1 MSEIDAIV
9 SKANRLHESR
19 FQAFRFHA
27 PNPAGLHIKCGLP
40 IQAVRIELPRKACL
54 HVHSVS
60 FVDSTGARLKASVA
74 NVQASSNYDN
84 ADGAAWL
91 ARIVEPDGAHPFAV
105 HTLADSNPWIQLNL
119 AEPISAAAIVIRNR
133 AGRTAR
139 RTVGLSVSV
148 LVDGAWTIVYDD
160 ESEFR
165 RFVSEVAG
173 HRHETGSDPDLLRGV
188 AEVACSA
195 IAYRYDGIQRV
206 LDAQALA
213 PGQVAELKRAI
224 NERVLRVRELE
235 WTSHGVRRSFRFWS
249 RKEQEDYVALAVKV
263 CEDLGSVSDDVCFGF
278 GSVLAIVREGGL
290 IQHDD
295 DLDIIV
301 AFDKS
306 KVEGIKAALG
316 VVRECLVAKGYKVQ
330 GNFFSHW
337 HVLRGGRKVDVF
349 VGLVEEGQIGWFPG
363 RRRAFRK
370 EEVFPAG
377 TAEFLGSTCPVPRDV
392 ERYLSETY
400 GANWRTPAP
409 GWRHDWDRGAYLDL
423 V

>member
-27 PNPAGLHIKCGLP
+27 PNPAELHIKCGLP

-91 ARIVEPDGAHPFAV
+91 ARIVEPDGAYPFAV

-188 AEVACSA
+188 VVLYAPTWRDNHFDARGYRRVSHIDPARILEV
-195 IAYRYDGIQRV
+195 I
-206 LDAQALA
+206 
-213 PGQVAELKRAI
+213 
-224 NERVLRVRELE
+224 
-235 WTSHGVRRSFRFWS
+235 
-249 RKEQEDYVALAVKV
+249 
-263 CEDLGSVSDDVCFGF
+263 
-278 GSVLAIVREGGL
+278 GGNGR
-290 IQHDD
+290 I
-295 DLDIIV
+295 
-301 AFDKS
+301 
-306 KVEGIKAALG
+306 
-316 VVRECLVAKGYKVQ
+316 
-330 GNFFSHW
+330 
-337 HVLRGGRKVDVF
+337 VLRGHHNTVRGASGRQRGVVDATNHPDINDLLLAADLLITDYSSVMF
-349 VGLVEEGQIGWFPG
+349 DYVVTGKPVLFLVPDIEEYRDQTRGFC
-363 RRRAFRK
+363 FDL
-370 EEVFPAG
+370 EEVAPGPVCRSSDELMDALSRLG
-377 TAEFLGSTCPVPRDV
+377 CTLEESSARYREFVARFAPRDDG
-392 ERYLSETY
+392 
-400 GANWRTPAP
+400 GAAARVVDAVWGPISQPPSP
-409 GWRHDWDRGAYLDL
+409 GI
-423 V
+423 